1 MRKYLYGLTAFV
13 LAFVILSVSFLRSAS
28 LSPAYGYSSP
38 APTAKN
44 APSPNLILSINY
56 FLPYPGGILPDN
68 WLWYFKAIRDRMQYL
83 VTGDHLRKAD
93 LNLLYSD
100 KRLGASLTLFE
111 NKKPDIAATTL
122 VKGEKYL
129 EEAAKDEEMARK
141 AGINTNNFLIKLA
154 NASLKHRQIIEEDII
169 SLAPEDIKPEIVK
182 AEDYSKNTYKV
193 CRDLLNSAG
202 IAPPKDPF
210 NGQ

>member
-13 LAFVILSVSFLRSAS
+13 LAFVILSVSVLRSAS

-38 APTAKN
+38 SPIAKT
-44 APSPNLILSINY
+44 APSPTPIPTINY

-68 WLWYFKAIRDRMQYL
+68 WLWYCKATRDRMQYL
-83 VTGDHLRKAD
+83 VTGDPLRKAD

-129 EEAAKDEEMARK
+129 EEAVKDEETARK
-141 AGINTNNFLIKLA
+141 AGINTNDFLVKLA
-154 NASLKHRQIIEEDII
+154 NASLKHRQIIEEKII
-169 SLAPEDIKPEIVK
+169 PLAPEDIKPEIVK
-182 AEDYSKNTYKV
+182 AEDHSKNTYKV